1 MNYSVSVNLI
11 FTVIFWMEI
20 ADVANDQNKKLV
32 SVDVTINFFFFFFIC
47 HINNFHVRD
56 KSID

>member
-32 SVDVTINFFFFFFIC
+32 SVDVTINFFFFFSF
-47 HINNFHVRD
+47 VT
-56 KSID
+56 SIISM